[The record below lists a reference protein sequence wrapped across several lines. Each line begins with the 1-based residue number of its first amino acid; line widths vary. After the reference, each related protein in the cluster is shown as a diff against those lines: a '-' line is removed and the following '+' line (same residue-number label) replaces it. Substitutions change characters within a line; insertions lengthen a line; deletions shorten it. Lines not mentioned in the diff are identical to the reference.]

1 MHEHTVDLITAFGP
15 VTADFSKGRLTGSDI
30 ATVSTGPG
38 FGINRHQ
45 YSAEIFLN
53 SPGWTEAG
61 VHPLYDTT
69 FADAGGRHPF
79 PRERAAMMA
88 AIRSAVADYA
98 ARAGTRR

>member
-1 MHEHTVDLITAFGP
+1 MHEHTVDLTTPFGP
-15 VTADFSKGRLTGSDI
+15 VTAQFSKGRLTGSDI
-30 ATVSTGPG
+30 AAVSTGPG
-38 FGINRHQ
+38 FGINYHE

-69 FADAGGRHPF
+69 FADTAGRHPF

-98 ARAGTRR
+98 ARVGIRR